1 LKVKEKMRL
10 KIIKRISKAKLQEN
24 IIDGKVKLSELFST
38 DPDILM
44 IKNNINQLFIDKYT
58 EGFEF

>member
-44 IKNNINQLFIDKYT
+44 IKNNINQLFIDK
-58 EGFEF
+58 